1 MLSSILWIVLAVAI
15 ANAVILLVLLL
26 RRGASVG
33 GGAERAVRDEL
44 RLGREEA
51 ARAARDL
58 REGMAAS
65 LKASSDLIAQTQREA
80 AKVQK
85 ERLEGVTTQ
94 LKDLNES
101 NQTRIDG
108 LRNKVDER
116 LRQIQEG
123 NEKKLEEMRKTV
135 DEKLQSTLEKRL
147 GESFALVS
155 KHLEAVQKGLGEMQ
169 SLAAGVGDLK
179 RVLTNV
185 KTRGTWGE
193 IQLGNILDQVL
204 APEQFDRNVQTK
216 EGSRERVEFALKLP
230 GRDGNPESCVW
241 LPIDSKF
248 PQEDY
253 LRLVEASEAAD
264 ADGVQKAAAALSRA
278 ARAAAQ
284 EIESK
289 YINPPQT
296 TDFALMFLPTEGLY
310 AELLRQPSLA
320 EEIQLQHR
328 VVMAGPTTLAAILNS
343 LQMGFRTL
351 AIQKRTS
358 EVWQVL
364 GAVKTEF
371 GKFGGVLEKVKDQL
385 DTASRTIDQTGV
397 RTRAIKRKLREVEQ
411 LPVGKASAILGLPAE
426 GGADASGTMLSAGD
440 DDTDDGR
447 DDASAD
453 SAAPDLDADNDLDP
467 LDEPR
472 GEA

>member
-1 MLSSILWIVLAVAI
+1 MLQ
-15 ANAVILLVLLL
+15 
-26 RRGASVG
+26 
-33 GGAERAVRDEL
+33 AERM
-44 RLGREEA
+44 A

-65 LKASSDLIAQTQREA
+65 LNASSDLIAQTQREA

-85 ERLEGVTTQ
+85 ERLEGVTAQ

-147 GESFALVS
+147 GESFQLVS
-155 KHLEAVQKGLGEMQ
+155 KQLEAVQKGLGEMQ
-169 SLAAGVGDLK
+169 SLATGVGDLK
-179 RVLTNV
+179 KVLSNV
-185 KTRGTWGE
+185 KTRGIWGE
-193 IQLGNILDQVL
+193 IQLGNILEQILTPDQFGRDVTIIGD
-204 APEQFDRNVQTK
+204 PG
-216 EGSRERVEFALKLP
+216 GSVEFALKLP

-264 ADGVQKAAAALSRA
+264 KEGEKEAIAALARA
-278 ARAAAQ
+278 ARKAAQ
-284 EIESK
+284 EIETK
-289 YINPPQT
+289 YVNPPHT

-310 AELLRQPSLA
+310 AELLRQPGLA

-351 AIQKRTS
+351 AIEKRAS

-364 GAVKTEF
+364 AAVKTEF

-385 DTASRTIDQTGV
+385 DTASRTIEKTGV
-397 RTRAIKRKLREVEQ
+397 RTRAMERKLREVEQ

-426 GGADASGTMLSAGD
+426 GGAGASGTMHSAGD

-447 DDASAD
+447 DDA
-453 SAAPDLDADNDLDP
+453 AAPDLDPDNDPDP